1 MEILILGH
9 TGLLG
14 SMVKLYFEYENIKFE
29 DLPSNLRWG
38 DDSFKNYIQS
48 KKFDFIINC
57 IGSIPQRTKNF
68 EVNYELPI
76 WLDKH
81 TSSKIIHPGTDCEM
95 DDDEYG
101 ISKRNARDFIVN
113 KSNKTK
119 IIKTSIIG
127 IEPNSNYSLMSW
139 FLSNK
144 DNDEIKGFTKQMW
157 NGNTTLTWAKFCLDL
172 INNWDNYEKET
183 VLYSNCISKYE
194 ILNNINIIFN
204 RDIKIIP
211 YDSISID
218 KCLVGN
224 IKTEDI
230 FIQIKELKD
239 FIYESKN

>member
-29 DLPSNLRWG
+29 VLPSNLRWG

>member
-1 MEILILGH
+1 
-9 TGLLG
+9 
-14 SMVKLYFEYENIKFE
+14 MVKLYFEYENIKFE
-29 DLPSNLRWG
+29 VLPSNLRWG